1 MSGDSAGAR
10 PAALGIK
17 LSLVYGG
24 FFLFLGMFAPY
35 WPVWLED
42 SGFGLAEIGILV
54 ALTHGL
60 KTVTSPFIGHISDMS
75 GNRRRILFLVGLLSV
90 ISFTFYFG
98 ARGLVAVAVVTIV
111 SHIFI
116 PAMLPLAEQFTVM
129 AVRRHGVDY
138 GRVRAVG
145 SVTFILAS
153 LAGGI
158 LLDLFSS
165 DAVIPFCLGA
175 LCATLFA
182 IVILP
187 PERSAK
193 AGTGKGAPVL
203 SSLLSL
209 IRDRH
214 FLAVLIMVGLLQSSH
229 GVYYALGSV
238 HWRSE
243 GIDPAMI
250 GTLWGVGVVAEII
263 LFVTAGRWIATLN
276 PKMVFFWIGVLGV
289 VRWAITAF
297 STDISTLM
305 VVQLLHA
312 ATYGATHLATISF
325 LGRHIPEERAAS
337 AQALVSAGPMGLGL
351 GLALASSGV
360 LYDHW
365 EGGAYLAMAGLCAL
379 CALFAGVLMRPG
391 KDRGAA

>member
-1 MSGDSAGAR
+1 MGAR
-10 PAALGIK
+10 PPALGIK
-17 LSLVYGG
+17 LGLVYGG

-42 SGFGLAEIGILV
+42 LGFGLAEIGILV

-75 GNRRRILFLVGLLSV
+75 GNRRRILIIVGLLSV
-90 ISFTFYFG
+90 VSFTFYFG
-98 ARGLVAVAVVTIV
+98 ARGLVAVAVVTMV
-111 SHIFI
+111 SHVFI
-116 PAMLPLAEQFTVM
+116 PALLPLTEQFTVM

-153 LAGGI
+153 LVGGV
-158 LLDLFSS
+158 LLDVFSS
-165 DAVIPFCLGA
+165 DVVIPFCLAA
-175 LCATLFA
+175 LCATLVA
-182 IVILP
+182 IVMLP

-193 AGTGKGAPVL
+193 VETAGGSAAL
-203 SSLLSL
+203 SLLLSL
-209 IRDRH
+209 LKNRP
-214 FLAVLIMVGLLQSSH
+214 FFAVLIMVGLLQSSH

-263 LFVTAGRWIATLN
+263 LFMTAGRWMAALN
-276 PKMVFFWIGVLGV
+276 PVMVFFWIGVLGV
-289 VRWAITAF
+289 LRWAITAF
-297 STDISTLM
+297 TTDVFILLA
-305 VVQLLHA
+305 VQLLHA

-325 LGRHIPEERAAS
+325 LGRHIPEDRAAS

-360 LYDHW
+360 LYDQW
-365 EGGAYLAMAGLCAL
+365 KGGAYLAMAGLCAL
-379 CALFAGVLMRPG
+379 CTLFALIVMRPG
-391 KDRGAA
+391 KEEGLSS